1 MINETFSNLRL
12 RLELEEWPGLYFFK
26 FIVPNNSEAIDDAKK
41 LFSKWAEI
49 KENQSKT
56 GKFVSISAKQFME
69 NVDAIIDVYH
79 RAQAIPGI
87 ISL

>member
-1 MINETFSNLRL
+1 MNDEVFSSLRE

-26 FIVPNNSEAIDDAKK
+26 FIVPNNPEAINGTKE
-41 LFSKWAEI
+41 LFSKWAEV

-69 NVDAIIDVYH
+69 SVDAVIELYN
-79 RAQAIPGI
+79 RAQAISGI